1 MSINSPSGRFRL
13 SEDSESLYS
22 YVITLTIHGVKESD
36 LGNYTCGAR
45 NSYGTVKG
53 AISLESKAILKFI
66 SSRCLKITEKV
77 SFNIANEASYVYLLS
92 GQKFITNTK
101 NAHFGE
107 FLKT

>member
-53 AISLESKAILKFI
+53 AISLESKSILKFN
-66 SSRCLKITEKV
+66 LV
-77 SFNIANEASYVYLLS
+77 
-92 GQKFITNTK
+92 
-101 NAHFGE
+101 
-107 FLKT
+107 FLYF